1 MGLRGGRGGWYH
13 RTMDK
18 NTLLQ
23 VWPIPAFDDNYIWCI
38 HDGKSALLVD
48 PGDAA
53 PALNYLMQNKLSL
66 KGILITHHHA
76 DHTGGILSLLDSLGS
91 EIPVYG
97 PVGDNIP
104 GRTQVTMEG
113 DKIEI
118 DSPRISLKVYEVPG
132 HTLSHI
138 AYFANMQTNNVEPM
152 LFCGDTLFASGCGRL
167 FEGTPTQM
175 TESLA
180 KFAAL
185 PKNTLVY
192 CTHEYTL
199 SNIRFAL
206 AVEPNNLKLVDWSE
220 KAKALR
226 AQNLPTLP
234 TTIGQELQVN
244 PFMRCDQPE
253 LIEVAKKVSGMQD
266 LPTPAHVLAVIR
278 AWKDRF

>member
-1 MGLRGGRGGWYH
+1 M
-13 RTMDK
+13 

-38 HDGKSALLVD
+38 HDGKSALVVD
-48 PGDAA
+48 PGDAT
-53 PALNYLMQNKLSL
+53 PVLKYLADSRLHL

-76 DHTGGILSLLDSLGS
+76 DHVGGILRLLNELGADIS
-91 EIPVYG
+91 VYG
-97 PVGDNIP
+97 PRGDNIP
-104 GRTQVTMEG
+104 GRTQLVKEG
-113 DKIEI
+113 DVLEI
-118 DSPRISLKVYEVPG
+118 SAPRLTLKAFEVPG

-138 AYFANMQTNNVEPM
+138 AYFANMQANVIEPM

-175 TESLA
+175 SQSLE
-180 KFAAL
+180 KFKSL

-206 AVEPNNLKLVDWSE
+206 AVEPNNENLISWSE
-220 KAKALR
+220 RAKELR
-226 AQNLPTLP
+226 DKNLPTLP

-244 PFMRCDQPE
+244 PFMRCDQA
-253 LIEVAKKVSGMQD
+253 EVIQSAKARSGQAV
-266 LPTPAHVLAVIR
+266 LPDSAHVLAVIR
-278 AWKDRF
+278 AWKDQF

>member
-1 MGLRGGRGGWYH
+1 MV
-13 RTMDK
+13 K

-38 HDGKSALLVD
+38 HDGQSALIVD

-53 PALNYLMQNKLSL
+53 PVLQYLEQKNLTL
-66 KGILITHHHA
+66 TGILITHHHA
-76 DHTGGILSLLDSLGS
+76 DHTGGILNLLQALGS
-91 EIPVYG
+91 VPVYG
-97 PVGDNIP
+97 PANIEIP
-104 GRTQVTMEG
+104 GRTNVMMEG
-113 DKIEI
+113 DKIEVLA
-118 DSPRISLKVYEVPG
+118 PRISLEVYEVPG
-132 HTLSHI
+132 HTLTHI
-138 AYFANMQTNNVEPM
+138 AYFANMQANVVEPM

-175 TESLA
+175 SQSLA
-180 KFAAL
+180 KFIAL

-206 AVEPNNLKLVDWSE
+206 AVEPNNANLITWAE
-220 KAKALR
+220 TAKALR
-226 AQNLPTLP
+226 DQHLPTLP

-244 PFMRCDQPE
+244 PFMRCDQQVVIDAALE
-253 LIEVAKKVSGMQD
+253 VSGEKS

>member
-1 MGLRGGRGGWYH
+1 
-13 RTMDK
+13 MDK

-38 HDGKSALLVD
+38 HDGSSALVVD

-53 PALNYLMQNKLSL
+53 PVLRYLEHEKLAL
-66 KGILITHHHA
+66 KGILITHHHP
-76 DHTGGILSLLDSLGS
+76 DHTGGILDLLRSLGS
-91 EIPVYG
+91 SIPVYG
-97 PVGDNIP
+97 PTHNEIP
-104 GRTQVTMEG
+104 GRTQVAMEG
-113 DKIEI
+113 DKIEFTT
-118 DSPRISLKVYEVPG
+118 PRISLEVFEVPG

-138 AYFANMQTNNVEPM
+138 AYFANMQANVLEPM
-152 LFCGDTLFASGCGRL
+152 LFCGDTLFACGCGRL
-167 FEGTPTQM
+167 FEGSPTQM
-175 TESLA
+175 SQSLA

-206 AVEPNNLKLVDWSE
+206 VVEPNNTNLISWAE
-220 KAKALR
+220 KAQELR
-226 AQNLPTLP
+226 TQKLPTLP

-244 PFMRCDQPE
+244 PFMRCDQPDVIAAAQE
-253 LIEVAKKVSGMQD
+253 ISGQAD
-266 LPTPAHVLAVIR
+266 LPTPAHVLAAIR

>member
-1 MGLRGGRGGWYH
+1 MV
-13 RTMDK
+13 K

-38 HDGKSALLVD
+38 HDGCAALVVD
-48 PGDAA
+48 PGDAE
-53 PALNYLMQNKLSL
+53 PVLQYLEQNKLSL
-66 KGILITHHHA
+66 SAILITHHHA
-76 DHTGGILSLLDSLGS
+76 DHTGGIMSLLEVLGS
-91 EIPVYG
+91 DIPVYG
-97 PVGDNIP
+97 PVGDGIP
-104 GRTQVTMEG
+104 GRTLVAMQD

-118 DSPRISLKVYEVPG
+118 TSPRISLKVFEVPG
-132 HTLSHI
+132 HTLTHI
-138 AYFANMQTNNVEPM
+138 AYFANMQANVVEPM

-175 TESLA
+175 TESLG
-180 KFAAL
+180 KFASL

-206 AVEPNNLKLVDWSE
+206 AVEPNNLNLISWSDR
-220 KAKALR
+220 AQALR
-226 AQNLPTLP
+226 NQKLPTLP

-253 LIEVAKKVSGMQD
+253 VIAMAKEVSDQE

>member
-1 MGLRGGRGGWYH
+1 
-13 RTMDK
+13 MDK

-38 HDGKSALLVD
+38 HDGSSALVVD
-48 PGDAA
+48 PGDSA
-53 PALNYLMQNKLSL
+53 PVLEYLRSNHLTL

-76 DHTGGILSLLDSLGS
+76 DHTGGILSLLQSLGADL
-91 EIPVYG
+91 PVYG
-97 PVGDNIP
+97 PVSADIP
-104 GRTQVTMEG
+104 GRTNVVMQD
-113 DKIEI
+113 DKFEI
-118 DSPRISLKVYEVPG
+118 TAPRISFKVLEVPG

-138 AYFANMQTNNVEPM
+138 AYFANMQANVVEPM

-175 TESLA
+175 SESLG
-180 KFAAL
+180 KFASL

-206 AVEPNNLKLVDWSE
+206 AVEPNNLNLLSWAE
-220 KAKALR
+220 QAKSLR
-226 AQNLPTLP
+226 EQGLPTLP

-244 PFMRCDQPE
+244 PFMRCDQA
-253 LIEVAKKVSGMQD
+253 EVIAMAKEVSGQAV

-278 AWKDRF
+278 GWKDRF

>member
-1 MGLRGGRGGWYH
+1 MV
-13 RTMDK
+13 K

-38 HDGKSALLVD
+38 HDGQSALIVD
-48 PGDAA
+48 PGDAV
-53 PALNYLMQNKLSL
+53 PVLQYLESKNLTL
-66 KGILITHHHA
+66 TGILITHHHA
-76 DHTGGILSLLDSLGS
+76 DHTGGILALLQALGLD
-91 EIPVYG
+91 IPVYG
-97 PVGDNIP
+97 PAHIDIP
-104 GRTQVTMEG
+104 GRTNAMMEG

-118 DSPRISLKVYEVPG
+118 AAPRISLEVYEVPG

-138 AYFANMQTNNVEPM
+138 AYFANMQANVVEPM

-175 TESLA
+175 SQSLA
-180 KFAAL
+180 KFIAL

-206 AVEPNNLKLVDWSE
+206 AVEPNNANLITWAQT
-220 KAKALR
+220 AKALR
-226 AQNLPTLP
+226 DQHLPTLP

-244 PFMRCDQPE
+244 PFMRCDQAAVIDSALE
-253 LIEVAKKVSGMQD
+253 VSGEKS

>member
-1 MGLRGGRGGWYH
+1 LEYLE
-13 RTMDK
+13 K
-18 NTLLQ
+18 ANLQ
-23 VWPIPAFDDNYIWCI
+23 
-38 HDGKSALLVD
+38 
-48 PGDAA
+48 
-53 PALNYLMQNKLSL
+53 L

-76 DHTGGILSLLDSLGS
+76 DHTGGILNLLNALGPK
-91 EIPVYG
+91 IPVYG

-104 GRTQVTMEG
+104 GRTDIVMEG

-118 DSPRISLKVYEVPG
+118 DSPRLSLKVFEVPG

-138 AYFANMQTNNVEPM
+138 AYFANMQANVVEPM

-175 TESLA
+175 SQSLA

-185 PKNTLVY
+185 PKNTLVF

-206 AVEPNNLKLVDWSE
+206 AVEPNNVNLISWAE
-220 KAKALR
+220 R
-226 AQNLPTLP
+226 AQELRQKGLPTLP

-244 PFMRCDQPE
+244 PFMRCDQA
-253 LIEVAKKVSGMQD
+253 EVIASAKAVSDQTD
-266 LPTPAHVLAVIR
+266 LPTLAHVLAVIR

>member
-1 MGLRGGRGGWYH
+1 MV
-13 RTMDK
+13 K

-23 VWPIPAFDDNYIWCI
+23 VWPIPAFDDNYLWCI
-38 HDGKSALLVD
+38 HDGQSALIVD

-53 PALNYLMQNKLSL
+53 PVLQYLEQHQLTL
-66 KGILITHHHA
+66 TGILITHHHA
-76 DHTGGILSLLDSLGS
+76 DHTGGILTLLNTLGS
-91 EIPVYG
+91 SIPVYG
-97 PVGDNIP
+97 PAAIDIP
-104 GRTQVTMEG
+104 GRTHALMEG

-118 DSPRISLKVYEVPG
+118 AAPRISLEVYEVPG

-138 AYFANMQTNNVEPM
+138 AYFANMQANVVEPM

-175 TESLA
+175 SQSLA
-180 KFAAL
+180 KFIAL
-185 PKNTLVY
+185 PKNTRVY

-206 AVEPNNLKLVDWSE
+206 AVEPNNANLITWAE
-220 KAKALR
+220 TAKALR
-226 AQNLPTLP
+226 DQCLPTLP

-244 PFMRCDQPE
+244 PFMRCDQQAVIDAALE
-253 LIEVAKKVSGMQD
+253 VSGEKS

>member
-1 MGLRGGRGGWYH
+1 ME
-13 RTMDK
+13 K

-23 VWPIPAFDDNYIWCI
+23 VWPIPAFDDNYLWCI
-38 HDGKSALLVD
+38 HDGKSALIVD
-48 PGDAA
+48 PGDAT
-53 PALNYLMQNKLSL
+53 PVLEYLKQEKLDL

-76 DHTGGILSLLDSLGS
+76 DHTGGILPLLEALDPT
-91 EIPVYG
+91 IPVYG
-97 PVGDNIP
+97 PAAIDIP
-104 GRTQVTMEG
+104 GRTRALMEG
-113 DKIEI
+113 DSLEI
-118 DSPRISLKVYEVPG
+118 ASPRVSFEVFEVPG

-138 AYFANMQTNNVEPM
+138 AYFANMQANVVEPM

-175 TESLA
+175 SQSLA
-180 KFAAL
+180 KFIAL

-199 SNIRFAL
+199 SNIRFAR
-206 AVEPNNLKLVDWSE
+206 AVEPNNANLITWE
-220 KAKALR
+220 QTAIALR
-226 AQNLPTLP
+226 EKNLPTLP

-244 PFMRCDQPE
+244 PFMRCDQDSV
-253 LIEVAKKVSGMQD
+253 IESALAISGEKS

>member
-1 MGLRGGRGGWYH
+1 
-13 RTMDK
+13 MDK

-38 HDGKSALLVD
+38 HDGSSALVVD
-48 PGDAA
+48 PGDSA
-53 PALNYLMQNKLSL
+53 PVLEYLSSNHLTL

-76 DHTGGILSLLDSLGS
+76 DHTGGILNLLQSLNADL
-91 EIPVYG
+91 PVYG
-97 PVGDNIP
+97 PVGDDIP
-104 GRTQVTMEG
+104 GRTNVVMQD
-113 DKIEI
+113 DKFEI
-118 DSPRISLKVYEVPG
+118 ASPRISLRVLEVPG

-138 AYFANMQTNNVEPM
+138 AYFANMQANVVEPM

-167 FEGTPTQM
+167 FEGTPTQI
-175 TESLA
+175 TESLG
-180 KFAAL
+180 KFASL

-206 AVEPNNLKLVDWSE
+206 AVEPNNLNLLSWADQ
-220 KAKALR
+220 AKSLR
-226 AQNLPTLP
+226 EQGLPTLP

-244 PFMRCDQPE
+244 PFMRCDQA
-253 LIEVAKKVSGMQD
+253 EVIAMAKEVSGQTS

-278 AWKDRF
+278 GWKDRF

>member
-1 MGLRGGRGGWYH
+1 
-13 RTMDK
+13 MDK

-38 HDGKSALLVD
+38 HDGSSALLVD
-48 PGDAA
+48 PGDAK
-53 PALNYLMQNKLSL
+53 PSLEYLKANSLTL

-76 DHTGGILSLLDSLGS
+76 DHTGGILNLLQSLG
-91 EIPVYG
+91 EDIPVYG

-104 GRTQVTMEG
+104 GRTVVVMQD
-113 DKIEI
+113 DKFEI
-118 DSPRISLKVYEVPG
+118 PSPRISFKVLEVPG

-138 AYFANMQTNNVEPM
+138 AYFANMQANVVQPM

-175 TESLA
+175 TESLG

-206 AVEPNNLKLVDWSE
+206 AVEPNNLNLISWAQQ
-220 KAKALR
+220 AKSLR
-226 AQNLPTLP
+226 EQNLPTLP

-244 PFMRCDQPE
+244 PFMRSDQAE
-253 LIEVAKKVSGMQD
+253 VIEMAKEVSEHAS

>member
-1 MGLRGGRGGWYH
+1 
-13 RTMDK
+13 MDK

-104 GRTQVTMEG
+104 GRTQVAMEG

-118 DSPRISLKVYEVPG
+118 ESPRISLKVYEVPG

-206 AVEPNNLKLVDWSE
+206 AVEPNNLNLVDWSE

-244 PFMRCDQPE
+244 PFMRSDQPE

>member
-1 MGLRGGRGGWYH
+1 
-13 RTMDK
+13 MDK

-38 HDGKSALLVD
+38 HDGKSAFVVD

-53 PALNYLMQNKLSL
+53 PVMEYLAQNELKLT
-66 KGILITHHHA
+66 GILITHHHA
-76 DHTGGILSLLDSLGS
+76 DHTGGILNLLNALDKT
-91 EIPVYG
+91 IPVYG
-97 PVGDNIP
+97 PTGDNIP
-104 GRTQVTMEG
+104 GRTQIAKEG
-113 DKIEI
+113 DKIEMTA
-118 DSPRISLKVYEVPG
+118 PRISLSVYEVPG

-138 AYFANMQTNNVEPM
+138 AYFANMQANVLEPM

-167 FEGTPTQM
+167 FEGTPSQM
-175 TESLA
+175 SASLA

-206 AVEPNNLKLVDWSE
+206 AVEPNNQNLLSWAE
-220 KAKALR
+220 R
-226 AQNLPTLP
+226 AQELRSKGLPTLP

-244 PFMRCDQPE
+244 PFMRCNHA
-253 LIEVAKKVSGMQD
+253 EVITSAKQASGQAD
-266 LPTPAHVLAVIR
+266 LPSPAHVLAVIR